1 MILKAIFLK
10 TAIPLCTGITI
21 AIFPVPGGLTSN
33 AWYFF
38 ALFVAVVVGL
48 ILEPIP
54 AAAIGIIGVTSATVL
69 LLVEPTPTASISW
82 ALGGFSNSTVWL
94 IFAAFNFALGY
105 HKTGLGRRLG
115 LLLVKKL
122 GSRTLGLGYAVA
134 LSDGILAPFMP
145 SNTARSGGT
154 IFPLIRNIPEM
165 YGSEPGETARRFGA
179 YIMWTALSVTC
190 ITSSMFV
197 TGLAPNLLAVDLIKQ
212 TVNIDISWTTWMIG
226 FLPVGVI
233 LLLSTP
239 FLIYKIYPP
248 KIKTNNKITVWA
260 GSELFKMGKM
270 TGKEWTMAGLALLA
284 LTLWIMGQ
292 NYINATSVALVVI
305 CLMLV
310 TGIVTW
316 DDLMKNQPAW
326 NALVW
331 FATLVA
337 LAGGLA
343 KVGFTSWLANGAA
356 AVFSGIPPDLVLVCL
371 VAVFFFS
378 HYMFASI
385 TAHTIAMLPVFLAAG
400 AAIPG
405 MNVKVLV
412 LLLGYSLGIMG
423 ILTPYATG
431 PSPVYFGSG
440 FVSRKD
446 FWRLGLIF
454 GTIFLFL
461 LLVLGTPYLMAIYAD

>member
-1 MILKAIFLK
+1 MKTILLK
-10 TAIPLCTGITI
+10 TSLPLCVGITI
-21 AIFPVPGGLTSN
+21 SLIPVPNGLEPN
-33 AWYFF
+33 AWHFF
-38 ALFVAVVVGL
+38 ALFVAVVFGL

-54 AAAIGIIGVTSATVL
+54 AAAVGIIGVTSATVL
-69 LLVEPTPTASISW
+69 LLVETTPKASIIW

-105 HKTGLGRRLG
+105 HKTGLGRRLA
-115 LLLVKKL
+115 LFLVKKL
-122 GSRTLGLGYAVA
+122 GRRTLGLGYAVA
-134 LSDGILAPFMP
+134 MSDAILAPFMP

-165 YGSEPGETARRFGA
+165 YGSAPGETARRLGA

-190 ITSSMFV
+190 ITSTMFV
-197 TGLAPNLLAVDLIKQ
+197 TALAPNLLALDLIKQ

-248 KIKTNNKITVWA
+248 EIKETNKITAWA
-260 GSELFKMGKM
+260 GSELIKMGKM
-270 TGKEWTMAGLALLA
+270 TSKEWIMAGLALLA
-284 LTLWIMGQ
+284 LALWILGQ
-292 NYINATSVALVVI
+292 NFINATTVALVVI
-305 CLMLV
+305 CLMLIS
-310 TGIVTW
+310 GIVTW
-316 DDLMKNQPAW
+316 DDIMKNQQAW

-343 KVGFTSWLANGAA
+343 KVGFTGWLANGAA
-356 AVFSGIPPDLVLVCL
+356 SVFLGISPVLVMVCL
-371 VAVFFFS
+371 VAVFFFT

-400 AAIPG
+400 AAVPG
-405 MNVKVLV
+405 MNLKVLV
-412 LLLGYSLGIMG
+412 LLLGYSLGLMG

-454 GTIFLFL
+454 GTIFLVL
-461 LLVLGTPYLMAIYAD
+461 LLVLGTPYLMAIFH